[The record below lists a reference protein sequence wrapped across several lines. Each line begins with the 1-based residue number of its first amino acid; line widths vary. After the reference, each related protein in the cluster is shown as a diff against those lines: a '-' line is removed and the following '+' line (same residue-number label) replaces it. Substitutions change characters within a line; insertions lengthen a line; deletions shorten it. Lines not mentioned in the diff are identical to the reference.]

1 MVEGLEISYRP
12 KQNEF
17 STIVD
22 RMSSGTGFVQY
33 TMSRLKA
40 WFMDCRERRVLSVEI
55 RKPGRCQ
62 VRVLSGRDIMNGIC
76 DNLNNRKKVDYR
88 NGENKDIS

>member
-1 MVEGLEISYRP
+1 MVEGLETSYRP

-22 RMSSGTGFVQY
+22 RMFSGTGFVQY

-40 WFMDCRERRVLSVEI
+40 LFMDWRERRVLSVEI

-62 VRVLSGRDIMNGIC
+62 VRGLSGRVIMNGIC
-76 DNLNNRKKVDYR
+76 DNNSKGVDCT
-88 NGENKDIS
+88 EMEKIKI